1 MPARN
6 RRLPRH
12 LSWPLT
18 STDLASGLGEAPS
31 DALQFD
37 FGSLAPTDGT
47 LLTASWTPPLGS
59 NYGNGPH
66 PRWWSSVWIL
76 VAPVPS
82 GERAA
87 ARKLLREQALP
98 GLRQWIDEA
107 RTGSEAWALSRH
119 TISWKL
125 PGRRL
130 HLSHDGQPYRPVE
143 LP

>member
-18 STDLASGLGEAPS
+18 STDISSDLGEAPS
-31 DALQFD
+31 DALQLS
-37 FGSLAPTDGT
+37 FGNFGPPDRT
-47 LLTASWTPPLGS
+47 LLTAYWRPPVGS
-59 NYGNGPH
+59 NYGNGLH

-82 GERAA
+82 GERAD
-87 ARKLLREQALP
+87 ARQILRERALP
-98 GLRQWIDEA
+98 DLRQWIDNA
-107 RTGSEAWALSRH
+107 RTGSQAWALSRH
-119 TISWKL
+119 SISWKL
-125 PGRRL
+125 TSQAL
-130 HLSHDGQPYRPVE
+130 HVSHDERPYQPVK